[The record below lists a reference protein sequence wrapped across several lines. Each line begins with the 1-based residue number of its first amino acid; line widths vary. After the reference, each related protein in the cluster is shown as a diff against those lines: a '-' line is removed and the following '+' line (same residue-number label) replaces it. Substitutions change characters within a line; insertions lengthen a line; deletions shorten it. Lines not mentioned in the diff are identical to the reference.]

1 MIIRNNISAINT
13 SRNQKIGRGAMNKS
27 LEKLSSG
34 FRINRAGDD
43 AAGLAISEL
52 MRHQING
59 LKQAER
65 NVTDGI
71 GLAQTADGALTEIH
85 SMLDRMKTLALEAA
99 NGTYSTDARAALDL
113 ERVEL
118 LDEFDRIAGATDFN
132 DIALFESE
140 NLPANIDPPQE
151 ADKITLQIGPSQ
163 DELLDV
169 NRYYLGSK
177 ALLLDQTDFTGI
189 DKANDSI
196 TIIDNAIQAVSDMRG
211 SLGAAQNHLEHT
223 HNSLSVTEENMTS
236 AESRIRD
243 TNMAEQVTAFT
254 KEKIVMEASQSML
267 SQSVSVPQSILNL
280 LK

>member
-13 SRNQKIGRGAMNKS
+13 SRNQKIGNRSLNKA

-34 FRINRAGDD
+34 YRINRAGDD

-52 MRHQING
+52 MRSQING

-65 NVTDGI
+65 NVTDGV

-85 SMLDRMKTLALEAA
+85 SMLDRLKTLAIQAA
-99 NGTYSTDARAALDL
+99 NGTYSSSARQAVEEERLQLL
-113 ERVEL
+113 E
-118 LDEFDRIAGATDFN
+118 EFDRIASSTDFN
-132 DIALFESE
+132 EIDLFDSS
-140 NLPANIDPPQE
+140 LPANIDPPQVS
-151 ADKITLQIGPSQ
+151 DNITLQIGPS
-163 DELLDV
+163 DKELLDV

-177 ALLLDQTDFTGI
+177 ALLLDTTDFSSVEEAGKSV
-189 DKANDSI
+189 DV
-196 TIIDNAIQAVSDMRG
+196 IDNAIEAVSDMRG

-223 HNSLSVTEENMTS
+223 HNSLTVTDENMSS

-243 TNMAEQVTAFT
+243 TNMAEEVTAYT
-254 KEKIVMEASQSML
+254 KDRIVLEASQAMM
-267 SQSVSVPQSILNL
+267 SQAVSIPQMILNL